1 MSSQN
6 QSLNTENI
14 SEADRIDGLSR
25 LIKEY
30 DNLKTQKADGSN
42 LKRRQMLLSLW
53 GALVLARKDPSQP
66 IDAQPVSP
74 EGESGIEPQASD
86 VDPPP
91 SIDLHDKADDLLAS
105 GSVESSDEINRES
118 ETQAADEHPS
128 DQSVV
133 AASDHPLV
141 EATSDSAGGIEISQV
156 EAAEDDQD
164 LSHEPQQGHDSH
176 PPILTV
182 LEQSDEVT
190 PNTLMPSLSE
200 EQSKST
206 QTTHEIRVIDK
217 QVETTITIQDYTEG
231 NSSSSTEIGVTQL
244 PSPIETSLAR
254 IFDVDES
261 KEQSHL
267 EIKSVPAT
275 PPLADSSVINNSEK
289 LVLVEKDRSH
299 LVRLKLLKTG
309 VLHDLVLPQGTI
321 VSTLAADAEE
331 LIASGTAEKLLIQI
345 DPEDE

>member
-6 QSLNTENI
+6 QTFNTENI
-14 SEADRIDGLSR
+14 SETDRADGLNR

-66 IDAQPVSP
+66 IEAQPVSS
-74 EGESGIEPQASD
+74 EGELGIETQASD
-86 VDPPP
+86 VDPP
-91 SIDLHDKADDLLAS
+91 SIIDLHDKADDLLAS
-105 GSVESSDEINRES
+105 GSVENSDEINRES
-118 ETQAADEHPS
+118 ETQTADEHHS
-128 DQSVV
+128 DQSIVS
-133 AASDHPLV
+133 ASDHPLV
-141 EATSDSAGGIEISQV
+141 EDSSDSAGGIEISQV
-156 EAAEDDQD
+156 EATEDDQE
-164 LSHEPQQGHDSH
+164 LSHKLQQGHDSH
-176 PPILTV
+176 PPFLAV

-190 PNTLMPSLSE
+190 SSTLTLSLSE
-200 EQSKST
+200 EQSNSN
-206 QTTHEIRVIDK
+206 QITHEIRVIDD
-217 QVETTITIQDYTEG
+217 QVESTITIQNHTEG
-231 NSSSSTEIGVTQL
+231 NSLPRTEIGITQV
-244 PSPIETSLAR
+244 PSPIETSLAK

-267 EIKSVPAT
+267 EIKGVPAK
-275 PPLADSSVINNSEK
+275 PPLADGPVTNNSEK

-331 LIASGTAEKLLIQI
+331 LIASGTAQRLLIQNES
-345 DPEDE
+345 EDD

>member
-6 QSLNTENI
+6 QSFNTENI
-14 SEADRIDGLSR
+14 SETDRANGLSR

-30 DNLKTQKADGSN
+30 DNLKAQKADGSN

-66 IDAQPVSP
+66 IEAEPVSP
-74 EGESGIEPQASD
+74 EGELGIEPQAPD
-86 VDPPP
+86 VDPPS

-105 GSVESSDEINRES
+105 GSVENSDEINRES
-118 ETQAADEHPS
+118 ETQTADEHHS
-128 DQSVV
+128 DQSVMS
-133 AASDHPLV
+133 ASDHQLV
-141 EATSDSAGGIEISQV
+141 EDSSDSAGGIEIPQV

-164 LSHEPQQGHDSH
+164 LSLEPQQGHDSH
-176 PPILTV
+176 PPLLAV

-190 PNTLMPSLSE
+190 PSPLTPSLSE
-200 EQSKST
+200 EQSNST
-206 QTTHEIRVIDK
+206 QITHEIRVIDD
-217 QVETTITIQDYTEG
+217 QAETTITIQNHTEG
-231 NSSSSTEIGVTQL
+231 NSSSSTELGVTQL
-244 PSPIETSLAR
+244 PSPIETSLAK

-267 EIKSVPAT
+267 EIKGVPAN

-289 LVLVEKDRSH
+289 LVFVEKDRSH

-321 VSTLAADAEE
+321 VSTIAADAEE

>member
-6 QSLNTENI
+6 QSFNTENI
-14 SEADRIDGLSR
+14 SETDRINGLSR

-30 DNLKTQKADGSN
+30 DNLKTQKADGPN

-66 IDAQPVSP
+66 IEAQPISR
-74 EGESGIEPQASD
+74 EGESGIEPQTSD

-105 GSVESSDEINRES
+105 GPVENSDEINRES
-118 ETQAADEHPS
+118 ETQTADEHHS

-133 AASDHPLV
+133 STSDHTLV
-141 EATSDSAGGIEISQV
+141 EDSSDSADSIEISQV

-182 LEQSDEVT
+182 LEQSNEVT
-190 PNTLMPSLSE
+190 PSTLTPSLSE
-200 EQSKST
+200 EQSNST
-206 QTTHEIRVIDK
+206 QSIHEIRVIDD
-217 QVETTITIQDYTEG
+217 QEETTITIQNHTED
-231 NSSSSTEIGVTQL
+231 NSSSSIEIGVTQL
-244 PSPIETSLAR
+244 PSTVETSLAK

-267 EIKSVPAT
+267 EIKSVTAA
-275 PPLADSSVINNSEK
+275 PPLADNPVIDNSEK
-289 LVLVEKDRSH
+289 LDLVEKDRSH